1 MLVFQGSV
9 RKWTGEPVP
18 HTHHTRQSVID
29 LRDCYIY
36 SGIITSSDL
45 LYQNQTFDS
54 NLPNQHARPRMYT
67 KDGWT
72 SSDEDTATCFVI
84 WHASRKALF
93 RGETSTASTKD
104 AGKGKKRRWRQVPA
118 LGVPGRSIVF
128 KARSRTERDM
138 WVLAIATEID
148 RLQQQEDLRIVEP

>member
-1 MLVFQGSV
+1 MLMFQGSV
-9 RKWTGEPVP
+9 RKWTGEQVP
-18 HTHHTRQSVID
+18 HTHHTRQSVLD

-36 SGIITSSDL
+36 SGIITSPDL

-54 NLPNQHARPRMYT
+54 NLPNQHARPRMYV

-84 WHASRKALF
+84 WHATRKALF
-93 RGETSTASTKD
+93 RGESSE
-104 AGKGKKRRWRQVPA
+104 KGKAKRRRWRQVSA
-118 LGVPGRSIVF
+118 LGVPGRTIVF

-148 RLQQQEDLRIVEP
+148 RLQQQEDLRIVEPS